1 MELKEYI
8 AIFKKNIWIF
18 LMTILVFWTAGA
30 IFYRAVPEKYKSTM
44 DLNISRTGVA
54 ITGEEKEG
62 YDYFYRLQ
70 ADDIFSETVVGW
82 LNSPRVISEICNS
95 SGATSCPSGYEARK
109 VSAQL
114 VQVVYVN
121 PNREDSDK
129 IAQSLVNVMAR
140 ETGNLN
146 LSQKNENWFEV
157 LGNYPFIEADKINFN
172 KIMLASLILGIFFGF
187 WMVFMRHYFKR

>member
-30 IFYRAVPEKYKSTM
+30 IFYRTVPEKYKSTM

-54 ITGEEKEG
+54 SAEEKNEH
-62 YDYFYRLQ
+62 DYFYRLQ

-121 PNREDSDK
+121 PNQKDSGK
-129 IAQSLVNVMAR
+129 IAQSLVNVIAK

-172 KIMLASLILGIFFGF
+172 KIMAAAFMLGAFFGF
-187 WMVFMRHYFKR
+187 WMVFVRHYFAR